1 VGLENPAGQSV
12 AALKWATTA
21 ASDDI
26 VDIAP
31 MGGGITNTKWV
42 LVLATGERLV
52 MRWADPARWGRL
64 GSEHVRRE
72 VLACEL
78 LAGSELPVPVL
89 IASDPEGSSA
99 GGPANLLTWRPG
111 HARLDPLSA
120 SAVDALAHAVVA
132 IHQQAVPHGDRPPMF
147 AFRGLDDPQV
157 PDWTTQP
164 DLWRPAIEVLHA
176 GLPATSHGLLHQDFH
191 LGNTL
196 WDNDKVTGLIDWAE
210 TSWGP
215 PEVDVAHMCSDFAM
229 MHAPADADRFRTPYL
244 SAGGRLDTHPDVTQ
258 FWTTADVL
266 GLLPDPAH
274 ILPAVRVTRPDLSA
288 HLIRE
293 RPEGLLAVTLI

>member
-1 VGLENPAGQSV
+1 VGLENPAGLSV

-99 GGPANLLTWRPG
+99 
-111 HARLDPLSA
+111 
-120 SAVDALAHAVVA
+120 
-132 IHQQAVPHGDRPPMF
+132 
-147 AFRGLDDPQV
+147 
-157 PDWTTQP
+157 
-164 DLWRPAIEVLHA
+164 
-176 GLPATSHGLLHQDFH
+176 
-191 LGNTL
+191 
-196 WDNDKVTGLIDWAE
+196 
-210 TSWGP
+210 
-215 PEVDVAHMCSDFAM
+215 
-229 MHAPADADRFRTPYL
+229 
-244 SAGGRLDTHPDVTQ
+244 
-258 FWTTADVL
+258 
-266 GLLPDPAH
+266 
-274 ILPAVRVTRPDLSA
+274 
-288 HLIRE
+288 
-293 RPEGLLAVTLI
+293 